1 MNSLML
7 ASGVLAAVTALVH
20 LFAGQID
27 PVRPLLAAPMAET
40 SKRTLHACWHLVSV
54 DLVLAAAVLLYL
66 TWAKDAGPAVPRLI
80 AAHLLAYGLVF
91 IVMGMAIAGPRGLVR
106 LPQWALLL
114 PVAILA
120 WAATV

>member
-1 MNSLML
+1 MNGLML
-7 ASGVLAAVTALVH
+7 ASGVLAAGTALVH
-20 LFAGQID
+20 LVAGQID
-27 PVRPLLAAPMAET
+27 PVRPLLAAPMTET

-66 TWAKDAGPAVPRLI
+66 AWAKDAGAAVPRLI

-91 IVMGMAIAGPRGLVR
+91 IVIGLACAGPRGLVR
-106 LPQWALLL
+106 LPQWAMLL